1 MDGHT
6 VDKRENLL
14 RKYKLEVDNDQPAGE
29 TVEQGSEPFHI
40 SDHPSVPDQHNVEI
54 LREVEKC

>member
-6 VDKRENLL
+6 VDKRENLT
-14 RKYKLEVDNDQPAGE
+14 RKYNLEVDQPAGE

-40 SDHPSVPDQHNVEI
+40 SDHPSVPEHHFVNSSF
-54 LREVEKC
+54 

>member
-1 MDGHT
+1 MDGHI
-6 VDKRENLL
+6 VDKRDNLT
-14 RKYKLEVDNDQPAGE
+14 RKVDQPSGE

-40 SDHPSVPDQHNVEI
+40 SDHPSVPEEQRHVEI

>member
-1 MDGHT
+1 MNGHT

-14 RKYKLEVDNDQPAGE
+14 RKYKLEVDQPAGE
-29 TVEQGSEPFHI
+29 TVEQGGEPFHI

>member
-14 RKYKLEVDNDQPAGE
+14 RKYKLEVDQPAGE

-40 SDHPSVPDQHNVEI
+40 SDHPSVPEEQRHVEI
-54 LREVEKC
+54 LREVDKC